1 MNEYEKL
8 IEKILNHFV
17 SDAFKDE
24 LAMAKREFFENAG
37 TLDENSEHYESR
49 MAQFYDWYF
58 FTRELKGFGQTPL
71 EACLLVRELRFSDEE
86 LKTLEVLKQHRHSIF
101 EFVKIKDGDVY
112 IKDILQNKKG
122 FFSSGV
128 MVVKASPFVF
138 GFDQDELFE
147 VRLIP
152 QGDSYVFTRGFC
164 FHPES
169 AKKFILAEAKRHR
182 KDPDLDPDLLMLR
195 LIKMRYKFEQ
205 YKHVKPE
212 LIYSNEGKLG
222 I

>member
-24 LAMAKREFFENAG
+24 LAMAKKEFFENAG
-37 TLDENSEHYESR
+37 TLDENSEHFESR

-58 FTRELKGFGQTPL
+58 FTRELKGYGQTPL
-71 EACLLVRELRFSDEE
+71 DACLLVRELRFSDEE
-86 LKTLEVLKQHRHSIF
+86 LKTLEVLKRHRHSLF
-101 EFVKIKDGDVY
+101 EFIKIKNSDVY
-112 IKDILQNKKG
+112 IKDLLANQKL
-122 FFSSGV
+122 
-128 MVVKASPFVF
+128 VVKQSSFVF
-138 GFDQDELFE
+138 GFDSDEIFE

-152 QGDSYVFTRGFC
+152 HGDSYVFTRGFC

-169 AKKFILAEAKRHR
+169 AKKFILGEVKRHR

-212 LIYSNEGKLG
+212 LIYTNDGKMGL
-222 I
+222 

>member
-1 MNEYEKL
+1 MNDYEKL

-17 SDAFKDE
+17 SEEFKDE
-24 LAMAKREFFENAG
+24 LTVAKKEFFENAG

-58 FTRELKGFGQTPL
+58 FTRELKGYGQTPL
-71 EACLLVRELRFSDEE
+71 EACVMARALRFSDEE
-86 LKTLEVLKQHRHSIF
+86 MRTLEILKQHRHSIF
-101 EFVKIKDGDVY
+101 EFIKIKGQDVY
-112 IKDILQNKKG
+112 IKDLLANEKL
-122 FFSSGV
+122 
-128 MVVKASPFVF
+128 VVKQSPWVF
-138 GFDQDELFE
+138 GFDPDELFE

-152 QGDSYVFTRGFC
+152 HGDSYIFTRGFC

-169 AKKFILAEAKRHR
+169 AKKYILGEVKRHR
-182 KDPDLDPDLLMLR
+182 KDPDLDPDVMMLK

-212 LIYSNEGKLG
+212 MIYSNESKLVF
-222 I
+222 

>member
-17 SDAFKDE
+17 GESFKDE
-24 LAMAKREFFENAG
+24 LAMAKKEFFVNSG
-37 TLDENSEHYESR
+37 TLDENSEHFESR

-71 EACLLVRELRFSDEE
+71 DACLMVRELRFSEEE
-86 LKTLEVLKQHRHSIF
+86 LALLEILKKNRHSIF
-101 EFVKIKDGDVY
+101 EFIKIKNGDVY
-112 IKDILQNKKG
+112 IKDLLKNEKLVVRE
-122 FFSSGV
+122 SSY
-128 MVVKASPFVF
+128 VF
-138 GFDQDELFE
+138 GFDPDELFE

-152 QGDSYVFTRGFC
+152 QGDSYVFTKGFC
-164 FHPES
+164 FHPDS
-169 AKKFILAEAKRHR
+169 AKKFILSEVKRHR
-182 KDPDLDPDLLMLR
+182 KDPDLDRSVMMLR

-212 LIYSNEGKLG
+212 VIYSNEGKLG